1 MLYVELRLNR
11 NCRLI
16 NYSYYI
22 KYVNE
27 DDNILFLHINLNVL
41 KFLKIDR
48 SKSVIQSL
56 ISLNDK
62 SKEDDIVIIKDFYK
76 HIDE

>member
-11 NCRLI
+11 NCRLV

-22 KYVNE
+22 KYLNE
-27 DDNILFLHINLNVL
+27 DDNILFLHINLNVA

-62 SKEDDIVIIKDFYK
+62 SKEECIVIIKDLYK